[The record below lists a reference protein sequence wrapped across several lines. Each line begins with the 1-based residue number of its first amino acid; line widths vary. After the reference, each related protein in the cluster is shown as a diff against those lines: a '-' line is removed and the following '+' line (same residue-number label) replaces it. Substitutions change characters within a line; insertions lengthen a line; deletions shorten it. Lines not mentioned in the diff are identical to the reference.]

1 MSELQLYKEEY
12 IRTNRSNIGME
23 ICRFRAKK
31 RLSQEQLASLMG
43 ISRATISKIENGRFA
58 ISVDYLA
65 KFAWHLEFDI
75 KLLEKEK
82 PEQNEQSQ

>member
-1 MSELQLYKEEY
+1 MDNIQVGKEEY
-12 IRTNRSNIGME
+12 IRINRSNIGIE
-23 ICRFRAKK
+23 IHKYRSKK
-31 RLSQEQLASLMG
+31 GLSQEQLAGLMG

-82 PEQNEQSQ
+82 PE